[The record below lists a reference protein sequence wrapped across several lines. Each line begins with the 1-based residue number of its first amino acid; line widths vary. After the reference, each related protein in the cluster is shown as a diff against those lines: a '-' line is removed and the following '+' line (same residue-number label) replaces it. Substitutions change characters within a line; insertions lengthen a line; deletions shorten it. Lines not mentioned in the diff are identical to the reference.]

1 MIQVLRYAAAAA
13 VGLLEGLI
21 GAFVQAER
29 FIMSVPWGLLVV
41 PWGMVLVIA
50 VLVIAGVL
58 WSQKEGFGVP
68 EFIDRRGAKN
78 RRRDSASSYAQV
90 TNHEPAAGPG
100 PAPRGEPTGL
110 RVGQWGAYTAPF

>member
-1 MIQVLRYAAAAA
+1 M
-13 VGLLEGLI
+13 LLLYVPTI
-21 GAFVQAER
+21 FSSVFVRQS
-29 FIMSVPWGLLVV
+29 IMNWLALA
-41 PWGMVLVIA
+41 IA

-58 WSQKEGFGVP
+58 SSQKEGFGVP